1 VANISLKQGQFV
13 TNSLPNKWKFRNL
26 TKILLRRRFIVL
38 GVSCM
43 VISATSFT
51 AITNKPTYKSQM
63 QILVSPNVSEEVGI
77 TNNNIDIPISI
88 EQYSVQKNLMQ
99 SSKLIDKVVNLLS
112 FDYPNITKENILG
125 KTENSENSPLKV
137 TQLETNKGAKQVLSP
152 VFEISFQD
160 NDPLKTKKVLLAL
173 QKVYQDYNLERRQ
186 ERFNQGLAFINARLP
201 VIKQQLRQAERKLE
215 QFRKKHNLL
224 DPELQSQVLIKS
236 LTKTQ
241 EQLQLTRTQ
250 LQDINSRYQNLEER
264 ITEASQKALVSMRLA
279 QSSRYKTL
287 TSELQKTEQSLAKE
301 QLRYTDDSP
310 IVQSLKQQRRSQLTL
325 VRQELKRLTAEL
337 KTQTTPEPEQL
348 VGVDPNLVEEFVQ
361 VQTTALGLIANEKS
375 LRESEQRIRSELSKY
390 PSLIA
395 EYQRLLPE
403 VETQRKTLEQML
415 QAQQSMGMKIAH
427 GGFDW
432 LVLEE
437 ANLGTYVGNDRF
449 WLVFVGMI
457 TGPIL
462 GVVLALIWGM
472 RHRIIHS
479 AQDLQKV
486 SNLRLLGTVPKL
498 APRTMEKRLPN
509 LSWLGGRNLTE
520 SEEVGNSWLPCHE
533 TLDMVYQ
540 NTQILKYPF
549 PFKSMM
555 VTSALPG
562 EGRTTLAMGLAA
574 SAAHMHRRV
583 LLIDANLRSPKL
595 HKILQLSNDWGLS
608 LLLLDETNTEV
619 QDYIQP
625 IHPSID
631 ILTAG
636 PTPEDAV
643 ELLSSQR
650 LKDLIELFEE
660 TYDLVLIDAPPILGT
675 VDGRIVASYC
685 HGIMMVGRIG
695 WVTQTELTQAVEI
708 LNSLNLVGI
717 IANDMSSYHKG

>member
-1 VANISLKQGQFV
+1 MANISLKQGQFV
-13 TNSLPNKWKFRNL
+13 TNSLSNKWKFRHL

-38 GVSCM
+38 GVSCV
-43 VISATSFT
+43 VISATSFA

-63 QILVSPNVSEEVGI
+63 QILVSPNVSEEVG
-77 TNNNIDIPISI
+77 TTNNIDIPLSI

-125 KTENSENSPLKV
+125 KTENSDNSPLTV
-137 TQLETNKGAKQVLSP
+137 TQLATNKGAKQVLNP

-160 NDPLKTKKVLLAL
+160 SDPLKTKKVLLAL

-201 VIKQQLRQAERKLE
+201 VIKQQVRQAERKLE

-236 LTKTQ
+236 LTETQ
-241 EQLQLTRTQ
+241 EQLQVTRTQ
-250 LQDINSRYQNLEER
+250 LQDINSQYQNLEKR
-264 ITEASQKALVSMRLA
+264 IAEASQKALISMRLA

-287 TSELQKTEQSLAKE
+287 ISELQKTEQTLAKE
-301 QLRYTDDSP
+301 ELRYTDDSP
-310 IVQSLKQQRRSQLTL
+310 IVQSLKQQRQSQLTL
-325 VRQELKRLTAEL
+325 VQQELKRLTAEIR
-337 KTQTTPEPEQL
+337 TETTPEPGQL
-348 VGVDPNLVEEFVQ
+348 VGVEPNLVEEFVQ
-361 VQTTALGLIANEKS
+361 VQTRALGLIANEKS
-375 LRESEQRIRSELSKY
+375 LRESEQRIRSELRKY

-437 ANLGTYVGNDRF
+437 PNLGTYVGNDRF
-449 WLVFVGMI
+449 WLVFAGMI
-457 TGPIL
+457 AGPIL

-498 APRTMEKRLPN
+498 APQTMEKRLPN
-509 LSWLGGRNLTE
+509 LSWLGGRNLGE
-520 SEEVGNSWLPCHE
+520 SEEAGNSWLPCHE

-540 NTQILKYPF
+540 NTQILKYPV
-549 PFKSMM
+549 PCKSVM

-619 QDYIQP
+619 QEYIQP

-685 HGIMMVGRIG
+685 KGIMMVGRIG